1 MGWLPLLGGSGANAI
16 PLSGLTV
23 KSNAY
28 VGRPMPR
35 LDEIR
40 KLASAMAAADK
51 SVRYLTAAWAAL
63 LKADST
69 STACQHPRVHTF
81 PALPLLTDGGVVLVN
96 FPQLELFV
104 VCGLPLAAYPGEPH
118 VFADV
123 GYSLLKKK

>member
-63 LKADST
+63 TRPSGRHLFYST
-69 STACQHPRVHTF
+69 SGENVSSQRVAARLGLR
-81 PALPLLTDGGVVLVN
+81 PIGWLW
-96 FPQLELFV
+96 QLARV
-104 VCGLPLAAYPGEPH
+104 RV
-118 VFADV
+118 
-123 GYSLLKKK
+123 S